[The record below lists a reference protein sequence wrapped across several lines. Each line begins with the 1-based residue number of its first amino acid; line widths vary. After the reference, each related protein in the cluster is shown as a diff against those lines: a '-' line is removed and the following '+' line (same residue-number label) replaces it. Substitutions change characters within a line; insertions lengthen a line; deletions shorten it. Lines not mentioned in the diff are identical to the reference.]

1 MRGQTIY
8 FNHLYR
14 DRRHRICHLCRNVLR
29 APIEHERWTQCGLD
43 AEVVL
48 LPPHQTHL
56 GRMFMP
62 RSTSMQM
69 AAASIKSRVWD
80 LLPSTDLQAVVYL
93 DGCDLLITQPVA
105 PMLQSLL
112 PLVLPTSS
120 RQGSAGSRQSTA
132 GEEAGGQPAEAGL
145 TDGEQQQQQQ
155 PVLVRIQPDTLP
167 SHNAT
172 ASSQGDQQGSEST
185 QLAPPSPSSWAL
197 LQAAA
202 HRLDACCPPGSPSCQ
217 SARVLETPPGQWLQA
232 LQCAE
237 EQGCHSGAVM
247 AAMPKTCSRTGSRL
261 ISKWVAS
268 RELCSHQGLDYSLPP
283 RMQPLLSPWM
293 PYPPCAKVELGLSRV
308 LCQWSCT
315 ETSYIRTATFRT
327 TITHPRLLP

>member
-1 MRGQTIY
+1 
-8 FNHLYR
+8 
-14 DRRHRICHLCRNVLR
+14 
-29 APIEHERWTQCGLD
+29 
-43 AEVVL
+43 
-48 LPPHQTHL
+48 
-56 GRMFMP
+56 
-62 RSTSMQM
+62 M

-132 GEEAGGQPAEAGL
+132 GEEPGGQPAEAGP
-145 TDGEQQQQQQ
+145 TDGEQQQQQ

-172 ASSQGDQQGSEST
+172 ASSQGDQQGSETT

-202 HRLDACCPPGSPSCQ
+202 HQLDACCPPGSPSCQ